1 MTKSNARV
9 IANLITNEQL
19 VGTFKAAKVSIT
31 NWDVP
36 SVCNK
41 GLSKGIAWNILASDF
56 DVSKEYN
63 SLAKTN
69 MVREFSDFIPD
80 YLKPKK
86 KEPKP
91 DLYLSHQIPN
101 FKNYE

>member
-1 MTKSNARV
+1 
-9 IANLITNEQL
+9 LY
-19 VGTFKAAKVSIT
+19 
-31 NWDVP
+31 
-36 SVCNK
+36 K

-86 KEPKP
+86 RT
-91 DLYLSHQIPN
+91 
-101 FKNYE
+101 

>member
-1 MTKSNARV
+1 
-9 IANLITNEQL
+9 L

-31 NWDVP
+31 WDVP

-86 KEPKP
+86 RT
-91 DLYLSHQIPN
+91 
-101 FKNYE
+101 